1 MRSVVF
7 ARRQI
12 FSYKVVLADEKMRI
26 GDEADRWR
34 LFDLRDDSVTF
45 VDDIAKSY
53 RTVSGVEL
61 RKAAVA
67 SSQTALP
74 GPVSPAT
81 IVPGTEQRTIA
92 GYEARPLFIQLGDYC
107 RELWISDQMPV
118 PKGFLALAFASELS
132 EGPYAGVM
140 RKVTPQL
147 LAQQGFV
154 VLDRSSVP
162 AGTRIL
168 LIETSLVRVEEGS
181 IPAVWL
187 SIPPGY
193 TNLDAPAAVKE
204 SPSRRQR
211 VLSRVRGRSTREAES
226 RSSAKD
232 QKAP

>member
-1 MRSVVF
+1 MRSVVS
-7 ARRQI
+7 ARKQI
-12 FSYKVVLADEKMRI
+12 FSYKVVLAGEKMRI

-34 LFDLRDDSVTF
+34 LFDLRGDSVTF
-45 VDDIAKSY
+45 VDDVARSY
-53 RTVSGVEL
+53 RTVPGIQL
-61 RKAAVA
+61 RKAAAA
-67 SSQTALP
+67 SSQTPLP
-74 GPVSPAT
+74 GPLSPAT
-81 IVPGTEQRTIA
+81 ILPGTERRTIA

-107 RELWISDQMPV
+107 RELWISDQILV
-118 PKGFLALAFASELS
+118 PKGFLALAFASEIS
-132 EGPYAGVM
+132 DGAYAGVM

-162 AGTRIL
+162 AGSRIL
-168 LIETSLVRVEEGS
+168 LVETSLVRAEEGP
-181 IPAVWL
+181 IPAAWL

-204 SPSRRQR
+204 SLSRRQR

-226 RSSAKD
+226 RSSEKD